1 MVRDV
6 CLHRDVYDA
15 VTSVRPYKQAWN
27 PGEALRHMA
36 QWKGH
41 FDIPVFQ
48 AFVKTVGIYPV
59 GALVRLESGRLAVVS
74 AQNPQALL
82 TPKVKAFFSTKSNL
96 RIEPLEID
104 LSRQGCK
111 DKVMACES
119 PSKWPFKDLDLLWNS
134 SPLR

>member
-1 MVRDV
+1 VVRDV

-59 GALVRLESGRLAVVS
+59 GGPASRRRSGRSRTSTCCGTAARCADDP
-74 AQNPQALL
+74 AQ
-82 TPKVKAFFSTKSNL
+82 K
-96 RIEPLEID
+96 R
-104 LSRQGCK
+104 
-111 DKVMACES
+111 
-119 PSKWPFKDLDLLWNS
+119 
-134 SPLR
+134 